1 MSSALPQTWKAI
13 AAMSTNRV
21 IGHNNDIP
29 WRIPEDWKWF
39 QRTTRGQVVVMG
51 RKTFESIGEPLPKRT
66 NVVVSRSLRPCAGI
80 TIINSLGELDRINLP
95 GQIWICGGAEIY
107 RQALPRC
114 SDLLLTIVL
123 REVTG
128 DTYFPPY
135 EDLFRS
141 RRILR
146 EESEFRI
153 EHLFNPG

>member
-1 MSSALPQTWKAI
+1 M
-13 AAMSTNRV
+13 
-21 IGHNNDIP
+21 
-29 WRIPEDWKWF
+29 
-39 QRTTRGQVVVMG
+39 VMG